1 MVNAAITYRVPY
13 ADTDQMAVVYYANF
27 FIYFERVRN
36 ELLRNMGLP
45 YTKLEADGLMLPV
58 TEANCNYKMPA
69 KYDDLL
75 TIKATISELKGC
87 RMLVKNEVFNQAGDL
102 LVSGGTTHCFVS
114 AETRRPVK
122 VPGLVIELFNKYSE
136 KNHE

>member
-1 MVNAAITYRVPY
+1 MVAAEISYRVPY
-13 ADTDQMAVVYYANF
+13 ADTDQMGVVYYANF
-27 FIYFERVRN
+27 FVYFERVRN

-45 YTKLEADGLMLPV
+45 YTTLEADGLMLPV
-58 TEANCNYKMPA
+58 ASANCDYKAPA

-75 TIKATISELKGC
+75 TIKAIIREMKGC
-87 RMLVKNEVFNQAGDL
+87 RMQVENEVYNETGEL

-122 VPGLVIELFNKYSE
+122 VPDQVLNLFNAYSE
-136 KNHE
+136 KKP